1 MRATVRGTDSW
12 LRERSCLYLTVL
24 CCPQRYS
31 MAKVKK
37 ASLKAA
43 LSSNQARLKKRKQ
56 AEDAATHQQ
65 AKGAT
70 AKGRILRRSTIPF
83 KAVDKILLVGEG
95 NFSFA
100 VALLQHPPAPLD
112 HLPPAN
118 IVATAFDTE
127 EECYAKYPDA
137 EQNVRVLRESGV
149 QVLFG
154 IDATKLEKT
163 STLKGKVFDRIV
175 WNFPHAGECAPLNC
189 PCDALTEERA
199 RKGKES
205 QTRTEIYCLIKFSSL
220 AFFAQPR
227 GSWFTDLRR
236 KYSRPASANVPR
248 VMMRM
253 NVRMGTRIRTSE
265 KMGVPE
271 GLSS

>member
-1 MRATVRGTDSW
+1 
-12 LRERSCLYLTVL
+12 
-24 CCPQRYS
+24 

>member
-1 MRATVRGTDSW
+1 
-12 LRERSCLYLTVL
+12 
-24 CCPQRYS
+24 

-70 AKGRILRRSTIPF
+70 AKRKILRRSTIPF

-137 EQNVRVLRESGV
+137 EQNVCMLRESDV

-154 IDATKLEKT
+154 VDATRLEKS

-189 PCDALTEERA
+189 PCDALMQERA
-199 RKGKES
+199 RKGKEL

-220 AFFAQPR
+220 VFFAQPL
-227 GSWFTDLRR
+227 GFWFTDLRLE
-236 KYSRPASANVPR
+236 YSRPASANVPR

-253 NVRMGTRIRTSE
+253 NVHMRTRVRMLE
-265 KMGVPE
+265 KMGAPE
-271 GLSS
+271 ELSS